1 MISEKTVNFSIGYL
15 VDIIQI
21 CNDSVAE
28 RKNIDT
34 AQHGQGTLYL
44 VSTPIGNLEDI
55 TLRALNIL
63 KQVDFILAEDT
74 RTASRLL
81 HHFGISKKVVSYFSY
96 NEERRIPY
104 VIEEL
109 QAGKNIALIAEA
121 GTPLISDPGLKLVA
135 AAIHQQIMIVP
146 IPGASALLA
155 ALVGAGI
162 PTDRFIFEG
171 FLPRKKGR
179 TKTLEQLAAEQGTIV
194 LYESPYR
201 VQKTVEDIVKI
212 MGNRY
217 IVVARELTKKFEEYI
232 RGYASDILTA
242 LSQRKLKG
250 EVVILIAGIDFIIEQ
265 NKKNGPQ

>member
-1 MISEKTVNFSIGYL
+1 MTISFKFENTFS
-15 VDIIQI
+15 
-21 CNDSVAE
+21 E
-28 RKNIDT
+28 RKIIDST
-34 AQHGQGTLYL
+34 PHGKGILYL

-74 RTASRLL
+74 RTASHLL
-81 HHFGISKKVVSYFSY
+81 HHFGISKKVISYYSY

-104 VIEEL
+104 IIEEVGP
-109 QAGKNIALIAEA
+109 GKTIALIAEA

-135 AAIHQQIMIVP
+135 AVIRQQITVVP
-146 IPGASALLA
+146 VPGASALLG

-162 PTDRFIFEG
+162 PTDRFVFEG

-179 TKTLEQLAAEQGTIV
+179 TTLLEQLAAEPGTIV

-212 MGNRY
+212 MGDRY
-217 IVVARELTKKFEEYI
+217 IVIARELTKKFEEFI
-232 RGYASDILTA
+232 RGYASDILTE

-250 EVVILIAGIDFIIEQ
+250 EIVILITGTDFIIEQ
-265 NKKNGPQ
+265 NPKNGSQ

>member
-1 MISEKTVNFSIGYL
+1 
-15 VDIIQI
+15 
-21 CNDSVAE
+21 
-28 RKNIDT
+28 
-34 AQHGQGTLYL
+34 

-74 RTASRLL
+74 RNASRLL
-81 HHFGISKKVVSYFSY
+81 QHFGISKKIVSYFSY
-96 NEERRIPY
+96 NEERRIPRI
-104 VIEEL
+104 IEEL
-109 QAGKNIALIAEA
+109 EEGKNIALIADA
-121 GTPLISDPGLKLVA
+121 GTPLISDPGLRLVT
-135 AAIHQQIMIVP
+135 AAIRQQITVVP
-146 IPGASALLA
+146 IPGASALLC

-162 PTDRFIFEG
+162 PTDRFVFKG

-179 TKTLEQLAAEQGTIV
+179 TRMLEQLATEPGTIV

-217 IVVARELTKKFEEYI
+217 IVVARELTKKFEEFI
-232 RGYASDILTA
+232 RGYAADILVE

-250 EVVILIAGIDFIIEQ
+250 EVVILIAGTDFII
-265 NKKNGPQ
+265 NHNPKNGP